1 MKFVQ
6 VLYASKKNG
15 LYHAKDSILVGITE
29 FEKCL
34 VDIGLYFQNWLCRD
48 NKAGCF
54 CTCFHSIDALHT
66 PFANLL
72 ADSWHAKT
80 LGNIGISVN
89 ACYSCTFMSED
100 AFSILK
106 ELKKI
111 LVSMMTR

>member
-1 MKFVQ
+1 MLSSHLRCLEHLWIVSLALCKSLLNNKISFSNNLVMKFVQ

-48 NKAGCF
+48 NKVGCF
-54 CTCFHSIDALHT
+54 YTCFHSIDALHT

-72 ADSWHAKT
+72 ADS
-80 LGNIGISVN
+80 
-89 ACYSCTFMSED
+89 
-100 AFSILK
+100 
-106 ELKKI
+106 
-111 LVSMMTR
+111 

>member
-1 MKFVQ
+1 MLSSHLRCLEHLWIVSLALCESLLNNKISFSNNLVMKFVQ

-48 NKAGCF
+48 NKVGCF
-54 CTCFHSIDALHT
+54 YTCFHSIDALHT

-72 ADSWHAKT
+72 ADS
-80 LGNIGISVN
+80 
-89 ACYSCTFMSED
+89 
-100 AFSILK
+100 
-106 ELKKI
+106 
-111 LVSMMTR
+111 